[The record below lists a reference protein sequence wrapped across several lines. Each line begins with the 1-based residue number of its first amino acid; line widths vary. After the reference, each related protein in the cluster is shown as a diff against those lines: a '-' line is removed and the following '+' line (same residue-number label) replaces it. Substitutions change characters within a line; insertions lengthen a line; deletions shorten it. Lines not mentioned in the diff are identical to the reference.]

1 MKKTSQRSLLF
12 RQNVGRTEG
21 EWAHFLDGYGQ
32 TRFHFGWRLL
42 LGGAEGAVMK
52 GWCERA
58 ADIFA
63 KHGEIAAKMKSAP
76 GPLEFRSTD
85 PIRRAP
91 RHGRTRRE
99 GRTARSCFPSTRLLL
114 HAGCADDAS
123 FFSWQVSHRTGQLSR
138 ARPHPKRCAFRHQR
152 EMSVKGEN
160 LDVERYCLL
169 GNDQIGDA
177 HLVDSVAQTSFLKCS
192 DAFPVNL

>member
-1 MKKTSQRSLLF
+1 MRVSRRLQAGALSLRLASTSGRGEREGDEGQARTRGGYLRKTW
-12 RQNVGRTEG
+12 G
-21 EWAHFLDGYGQ
+21 
-32 TRFHFGWRLL
+32 
-42 LGGAEGAVMK
+42 
-52 GWCERA
+52 
-58 ADIFA
+58 
-63 KHGEIAAKMKSAP
+63 IAAKMKSAP
-76 GPLEFRSTD
+76 GPLEFRSTA

-99 GRTARSCFPSTRLLL
+99 GRTARSCFSSTRLLL

-160 LDVERYCLL
+160 RDVERYCLL
-169 GNDQIGDA
+169 DNDQIGDA